1 MSSEPDPERL
11 RALEKR
17 LEVLKGKP
25 KEERSQTAKGFSQ
38 GEIAYRM
45 VIELA
50 TGILVG
56 VGIGYGLDVLMGTL
70 PVFLAIFSMVGFA
83 AGVRTMMGTAR
94 QIGDKATAAAAAER
108 EREDGRG
115 DGH

>member
-17 LEVLKGKP
+17 IEAAKGKP

-50 TGILVG
+50 TGIIVG
-56 VGIGYGLDVLMGTL
+56 VGIGYGLDVLIGTL

-94 QIGDKATAAAAAER
+94 QIGDKATAAAAAIR
-108 EREDGRG
+108 ERDGKSG

>member
-11 RALEKR
+11 KALEKR
-17 LEVLKGKP
+17 IEAAKGKP
-25 KEERSQTAKGFSQ
+25 KPERSQTAKGLSQ
-38 GEIAYRM
+38 GEVAYRM

-70 PVFLAIFSMVGFA
+70 PVFLAIFSLVGFA
-83 AGVRTMMGTAR
+83 AGVRTMLGTAR
-94 QIGDKATAAAAAER
+94 QLQEKAAADAA
-108 EREDGRG
+108 RG
-115 DGH
+115 EGD